1 MKYFLKDSRDDDAR
15 EVEETEAQNVLRR
28 LRYQG
33 RRLVEIFVSDGHGRI
48 DRFQERTRRRL
59 GSNAIASRTWLCE
72 TLVDGEWVDGRY
84 IQEPAES
91 IADMDPQPA
100 ALVVVLQGAEGSED
114 IVPQLAA
121 HGVA

>member
-15 EVEETEAQNVLRR
+15 EVEETEARNVLRR
-28 LRYQG
+28 LKYQG

-84 IQEPAES
+84 IQEPGES
-91 IADMDPQPA
+91 ISEMDPQPA
-100 ALVVVLQGAEGSED
+100 AIVIVLQGAEGSED
-114 IVPQLAA
+114 IVPQLEAM
-121 HGVA
+121 GVA